1 MAVALLKLEGDDIP
15 LEYRQS
21 GATAVFRVRNDNG
34 DVRYV
39 ENEVEAARAAVELRE
54 AEQS

>member
-39 ENEVEAARAAVELRE
+39 ENEVEAAMAAVELSE